1 MHRRSDLERVDVSRL
16 FRALTLA
23 SLGVSVLI
31 IILGLVRVAEMVN
44 DGYDGGLAIAIVGV
58 VGWLVL
64 GPLLFGGNLYILR
77 ATHAFKRWDIL
88 PQRTQTIAVLTI
100 VTGAVAISLFFCSL
114 LCNLAP

>member
-1 MHRRSDLERVDVSRL
+1 MHRRSDLERVGVSRL

-23 SLGVSVLI
+23 SLGVSFLI
-31 IILGLVRVAEMVN
+31 IILGLVRVGEMVN
-44 DGYDGGLAIAIVGV
+44 EGYDGGLAIAIVGV

-77 ATHAFKRWDIL
+77 ATHAFKRWDVL
-88 PQRTQTIAVLTI
+88 PQRTLIIVVLTI

-114 LCNLAP
+114 LCNLAL